1 MRGEKRLLGNLCNKT
16 IICFIS
22 LLVFQ
27 SFNTFSQTPLYADVS
42 VNDNGT
48 DYNLGS
54 ANTSRNVAIDING
67 NIYVVYAN
75 SNQIRIAKSTNNGQS
90 FSPSVLVANTAN
102 AEPEIAVN
110 DLGTVFVAWV
120 DSTVINVSS
129 STDGGTNFNTPDT
142 FGSSTRG
149 RVHMTTYVNN
159 VYLTDQEG
167 VNIYYNNNNG
177 IGPFIA
183 NPSGLT
189 MVYAD
194 VLVNQNGLLY
204 IPMDDPDLVLFQS
217 INQGNTLTQTTLNPS
232 GQVYFSSYA
241 LSDGPCGTFIFV
253 GGGGSAALSETL
265 GYRIN
270 AITGET
276 SEITLGANSTSF
288 EGRTLFADNKGTL
301 IDGYRE
307 SNGDLMISVSSD
319 QGNTFNTPIAVANGD
334 SHNIARS
341 PTTNNI
347 VVVYERNGN
356 IFLSVYDNIIKNI
369 EIEEPDPALVFC
381 SSSNFDLSFT
391 LSGIFSPGTILSAS
405 LSDEF
410 GDFSNSTEIGT
421 ITTNA
426 SGVISCTIP
435 NGLTPSNNYRL
446 QVESLAICLQSNSIS
461 ISIGEG
467 SINGDSEACSGDTIQ
482 LTNTGT
488 PISINPWLSSNTNV
502 ATINNSGLVTTLN
515 SGTTDITFTTDNGC
529 SVTHTIEVF
538 DAPTLNGD
546 LSLDG
551 CDSNADGIAGFNTS
565 TLENNITNGQ
575 TGMTFFYT
583 DENGNAL
590 PSPLPDPFNS
600 ISQTITVRVENTGLS
615 SCSSEVTV
623 DLIVFT
629 SATLNLIP
637 TQEMCDENFDGS
649 APFETSTLENTILNG
664 QTGMTVSYTDANGN
678 ALSSPLPNPFNSIS
692 QTINVRVENEQSAT
706 CFTETTIEFIVREK
720 PNLSTIP
727 AFKLCDED
735 LNGTEDFNTT
745 NLEDT
750 ILNGQTGMT
759 VFYTDE
765 NGNALPSPL
774 PNPFTSTSQ
783 TINVR
788 VENEQA
794 TTCFSEITIDFI
806 VSTNPVLT
814 TIPPQEMCDED
825 FDGIASFNT
834 STIETTLLNGQTGMT
849 VFYTDENGN
858 ALPSPLPNPFNSE
871 TQTINVRVENE
882 QATTCFSETTIN
894 FIVNEKPTV
903 QLDTDTFICMTDS
916 PSKDISVINPNTSY
930 TYTWTD
936 EIGNQIG
943 TGTTINVTTGGLFNV
958 TATIL
963 NCISDEAQINVI
975 ESNIP
980 VLTIDN
986 ITINENL
993 QNNSITIDT
1002 SNFLPGNY
1010 EFSLVDSNFNT
1021 VYNYQDEPFFGNVNF
1036 GLYTILVRDKNNCG
1050 GDEVRVS
1057 ILNFPNFFTPNED
1070 NINDFWTIEG
1080 FNSSFYPSSNIF
1092 IYNRYGKMMAQL
1104 PAENP
1109 SWDGSYN
1116 GIKMPST
1123 DYWYFVKLIDI
1134 YGRLSEEKGHFSL
1147 LRR

>member
-692 QTINVRVENEQSAT
+692 QTINVRVENEQ
-706 CFTETTIEFIVREK
+706 
-720 PNLSTIP
+720 
-727 AFKLCDED
+727 
-735 LNGTEDFNTT
+735 
-745 NLEDT
+745 
-750 ILNGQTGMT
+750 
-759 VFYTDE
+759 
-765 NGNALPSPL
+765 
-774 PNPFTSTSQ
+774 
-783 TINVR
+783 
-788 VENEQA
+788 
-794 TTCFSEITIDFI
+794 
-806 VSTNPVLT
+806 
-814 TIPPQEMCDED
+814 
-825 FDGIASFNT
+825 
-834 STIETTLLNGQTGMT
+834 
-849 VFYTDENGN
+849 
-858 ALPSPLPNPFNSE
+858 
-871 TQTINVRVENE
+871 
-882 QATTCFSETTIN
+882 ATTCFSETTIN

-903 QLDTDTFICMTDS
+903 QLNADTFICMTDS